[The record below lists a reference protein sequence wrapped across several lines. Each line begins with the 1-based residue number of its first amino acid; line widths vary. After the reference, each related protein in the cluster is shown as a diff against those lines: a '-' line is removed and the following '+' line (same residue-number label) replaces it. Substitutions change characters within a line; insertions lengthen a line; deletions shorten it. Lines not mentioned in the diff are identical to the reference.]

1 MYKELL
7 FSILAVISCMLIT
20 ACESSKPQ
28 ESVVNPAADSP
39 STTLVRKIADMPQKD
54 VWTQIPVY
62 LQKPTLAKD
71 AKLPYISRISPDTI
85 YNYMLLE
92 ALGDKFMLTS
102 SPTKCGISVEI
113 AILSIG
119 IEQSRINIQIEAKIT
134 DRAGEHIRDISASAP
149 VPQGYQTNEFSL
161 SWHRAYE
168 QAIHA
173 SIIKLISEIY
183 KMDASPLTLPKDMET
198 RGYVAEMY
206 INKNIRR
213 VIIDTAA
220 AKVYSV
226 EDINSLPVEYI
237 LYGIARGNGF
247 KAATADIN
255 KLKDSPELLDFL
267 TAQQI
272 GIVLLNADRTEP
284 DFEIE
289 NSRLADKMGA
299 KGALTYVLA
308 DKSGIRLWHTFGRLN
323 IQILRSALPANTV
336 SQWVEKLY
344 EMINVEK
351 VDSLEWFTPFIDTN
365 AY

>member
-1 MYKELL
+1 MYKEL
-7 FSILAVISCMLIT
+7 FYSILAITSCILIT
-20 ACESSKPQ
+20 ACESTKQRENTSDAPTDT
-28 ESVVNPAADSP
+28 PA
-39 STTLVRKIADMPQKD
+39 TTIVRKIADMPQKD
-54 VWTQIPVY
+54 AWAQIPVY
-62 LQKPTLAKD
+62 LQKPTLAKGV
-71 AKLPYISRISPDTI
+71 KLPYISRIPPDTI
-85 YNYMLLE
+85 YHYALLE

-102 SPTKCGISVEI
+102 SPTASGVSVEI
-113 AILSIG
+113 VIRSIVM
-119 IEQSRINIQIEAKIT
+119 EQSHLDIRVEATIK
-134 DRAGEHIRDISASAP
+134 DCAGEHVRDISASAP
-149 VPQGYQTNEFSL
+149 APQDYKTNEFSL

-173 SIIKLISEIY
+173 SIIKLVSEIY
-183 KMDASPLTLPKDMET
+183 KMEASPVTLPKGMET

-213 VIIDTAA
+213 VIIDTAS

-226 EDINSLPVEYI
+226 EDLNSLPVEYI

-247 KAATADIN
+247 KAATADLN
-255 KLKDSPELLDFL
+255 KLKDSPELLNFL
-267 TAQQI
+267 NAHQV

-323 IQILRSALPANTV
+323 IPILRSALPANTV
-336 SQWVEKLY
+336 SQWVENLY
-344 EMINVEK
+344 EKINVEK